1 MLNITNQKD
10 TDKDKFYEV
19 RLNFQSSNIL
29 SHNYV
34 VIRKFKNKNIITR
47 GELETMFIRDL
58 EVLKSYQIYFNFKH
72 FINIQLEEDIL
83 NNFFVEILS
92 ENRII
97 NINGVSDVTDNTE
110 RYIIFFFLYIG
121 MIIGLYFLDLNF
133 DFVIFNHDEN
143 KSLFDQ
149 NRSMKNNFLY
159 MIFTSIN
166 FILYA
171 ITFFIFL
178 CMSHLHFIKAEIS
191 YMIIYFIKANIKI
204 LYFISFF
211 DNIQSYY
218 QSDFFSN
225 LYIGLVYTL
234 SSFYIIL
241 SNYLDISQINN
252 IGYTLISIIFMMLI
266 YFSLLINDMNI
277 YKEDTTIHRPYDF
290 FALIFILIGIGTTIY
305 HLYDTKFNVLI
316 YAVFLNMNFTVLKI
330 FYTIFQYDFFKLTV
344 TLEFIEFVSNIIF
357 CIFISSFFLKR
368 LAQLPKLLEI
378 KKIVLEKRI
387 DFIGYLF
394 HELKTPL
401 MNIKTKSDMIME
413 KIHDND
419 EEKQELSIDE
429 IPDMMG
435 SIINSTKILKT
446 LVGDFLTFSKNK
458 FINITNELINT
469 QEFYIQVQ
477 EMVTNL
483 NKEFKI
489 ILESNMEEFYGDMVK
504 IMEIAT
510 NFTTNAIKY
519 SGKNYATL
527 IIKDMDNDYVYIGIK
542 DDGTGI
548 GFKKLKNLITP
559 FARDTSIAENFSNG
573 LGLYISKEFII
584 HMDGIFYIKTDIND
598 GAEFGFYKKFSK
610 QITNEEVIIDMEAIE
625 EKENKKI
632 LFYDDDVIIR
642 DIVTIFLKK
651 FNITVA
657 ISEEELVQYMRTH
670 KYDLLIVDYFLKNKI
685 LGTDMIKIF
694 KEENPDKKALLVS
707 GYDNLLLV
715 ENEIIDGVLIK
726 PFNKNQIIHQVLK
739 LL

>member
-1 MLNITNQKD
+1 MLNFTNQKD
-10 TDKDKFYEV
+10 DEKDKFYEV
-19 RLNFQSSNIL
+19 RLNFQSNNIL

-34 VIRKFKNKNIITR
+34 VIRKFKNKNVITR
-47 GELETMFIRDL
+47 EELETMFIRDL

-97 NINGVSDVTDNTE
+97 NINGISDVTDKME
-110 RYIIFFFLYIG
+110 KYIVFFFLYIG
-121 MIIGLYFLDLNF
+121 LMIGLYFLDLNF
-133 DFVIFNHDEN
+133 DFVIFHHDEK

-149 NRSMKNNFLY
+149 NKSMKNNFLY

-171 ITFFIFL
+171 IAFFIFL
-178 CMSHLHFIKAEIS
+178 CMSHLKFIKAEIS
-191 YMIIYFIKANIKI
+191 YMIIYFIKANLKI

-218 QSDFFSN
+218 QADFFSN
-225 LYIGLVYTL
+225 LYIGIVYTL
-234 SSFYIIL
+234 SSFYIVL

-252 IGYTLISIIFMMLI
+252 IGYTLISLIFIMLI
-266 YFSLLINDMNI
+266 YFSLLIDNI
-277 YKEDTTIHRPYDF
+277 NVYKEDKSIHRPYDF
-290 FALIFILIGIGTTIY
+290 FALIFILLGIGTTIY
-305 HLYDTKFNVLI
+305 HLYDTQFNVLI
-316 YAVFLNMNFTVLKI
+316 YAVFLNMTYNLLKI
-330 FYTIFQYDFFKLTV
+330 FYTIFQYNFFKLTV
-344 TLEFIEFVSNIIF
+344 TLEFIEFLSNIIF
-357 CIFISSFFLKR
+357 SIFIASFFLKK
-368 LAQLPKLLEI
+368 LALLPKLLEI

-413 KIHDND
+413 KFHEND
-419 EEKQELSIDE
+419 EEKEEL
-429 IPDMMG
+429 IPDMMS

-458 FINITNELINT
+458 FINVTNELINT
-469 QEFYIQVQ
+469 QEFYMQVQ

-489 ILESNMEEFYGDMVK
+489 ILESDMDEFYGDMVK

-527 IIKDMDNDYVYIGIK
+527 IIKDMDNDYIYIGIK
-542 DDGTGI
+542 DDGAGI
-548 GFKKLKNLITP
+548 GYKKLKNLITP
-559 FARDTSIAENFSNG
+559 FARDSTIAENFSNG

-584 HMDGIFYIKTDIND
+584 HMEGTFYIKTDIND
-598 GAEFGFYKKFSK
+598 GAEFGFYTKFSK
-610 QITNEEVIIDMEAIE
+610 NITNEEFIIDMEAID

-632 LFYDDDVIIR
+632 IFYDDDKIIR

-651 FNITVA
+651 FNVTVA
-657 ISEEELVQYMRTH
+657 TSEEELIKLLRTH
-670 KYDLLIVDYFLKNKI
+670 KYDLLVVDYFLQNKI
-685 LGTDMIKIF
+685 IGTDMIKIF
-694 KEENPDKKALLVS
+694 KEENPDKKSLLIS

-726 PFNKNQIIHQVLK
+726 PFNKNQLIHQILK